1 MQAYYPAKRP
11 EGADFGTPKGG
22 EVAGGVFSP
31 TAGYVTDPALAT
43 HNLQR
48 AAEAHGAR
56 FRFNARITEIL
67 QESRRISDVK
77 LADGLALHAPVVIN
91 VGGPASFLINAMAGV
106 TDDMTMTTRA
116 LKQDVVHVR
125 SPAGFDSERNGI
137 VVFDSDISCYCRPE
151 HGNHILIGSEDPPCD
166 EHVWVT
172 DDAD

>member
-1 MQAYYPAKRP
+1 M
-11 EGADFGTPKGG
+11 
-22 EVAGGVFSP
+22 
-31 TAGYVTDPALAT
+31 
-43 HNLQR
+43 
-48 AAEAHGAR
+48 
-56 FRFNARITEIL
+56 
-67 QESRRISDVK
+67 K
-77 LADGLALHAPVVIN
+77 LADGMVLHAPLVIN

-172 DDAD
+172 GDADYDRNFTAQWNVQAMRYAQRVLSIGIPKIASGVIGCYKVKEDWIPIYDKSSLPGFYMACGNSGN

>member
-1 MQAYYPAKRP
+1 MANYLAHCDALDIPYEDWSAARVKERLLIYDMQAYHPAKRP
-11 EGADFGTPKGG
+11 YDADYGASKGG
-22 EVAGGVFSP
+22 EVAGGVFFA

-43 HNLQR
+43 HNLQC

-91 VGGPASFLINAMAGV
+91 VGGAASFLINAMAGV

-116 LKQDVVHVR
+116 L
-125 SPAGFDSERNGI
+125 
-137 VVFDSDISCYCRPE
+137 
-151 HGNHILIGSEDPPCD
+151 
-166 EHVWVT
+166 
-172 DDAD
+172 